1 MRMNDYKNMISILLE
16 MIDDGVHIVD
26 KSGKTFIYNASM
38 AKLENMK
45 VSDVLGK
52 PFESVFG
59 TLNKTNSTL
68 LRALDKGEKTLNE
81 KQYYQNTVGKEI
93 VTVNSTVPFIVD
105 GEIVAAIEVAQNIT
119 KIQAMSE
126 TILELQKGIKEP
138 VKILE
143 KKIKNYRFH
152 NIIGKNQQFQHILS
166 MAMKAANSSAS
177 VLIYGETGTGK
188 ELIAQSIHFDGDRK
202 DRPFLAQ
209 NCAALPGS
217 LLEGILFGTSRGGFT
232 GAIDREGMF
241 EQANGGTL
249 LLDEVNSMPY
259 ELQAKLLRVLQEGYI
274 RRVGGKKDIPVDV
287 RIIATTNE
295 EPKKLVEQG
304 VLRRDL
310 YYRLNIIPIN
320 IPPLR
325 ERRDDI
331 LLLADKFIEKYN
343 KAYKKEVWMVSDDAK
358 EKLLHYHYPGNVRE
372 LENIIM
378 ASLSLIDEEHILTAD
393 RIMIDEEGLHS
404 NLGFFE
410 EDGSV
415 EELGLDVF
423 LKTIEK
429 KAILNALSKNNN
441 NISHTAREL
450 KIKRQTLQHKMKK
463 FGLL

>member
-1 MRMNDYKNMISILLE
+1 MKMNDYKSMISILLE
-16 MIDDGVHIVD
+16 MIDDGVHIID
-26 KSGKTFIYNASM
+26 KDGKTFIYNNSM

-68 LRALDKGEKTLNE
+68 LKALDKGEETLNE
-81 KQYYQNTVGKEI
+81 KQYYQNTSGKEI
-93 VTVNSTVPFIVD
+93 VTVNSTVPFVVN
-105 GEIVAAIEVAQNIT
+105 GEVVAAIEVAQNIT

-126 TILELQKGIKEP
+126 TILELQKGMKEP
-138 VKILE
+138 GKILE
-143 KKIKNYRFH
+143 TKIKNYRFY
-152 NIIGKNQQFQHILS
+152 NIVGKNQAFQNMLS

-177 VLIYGETGTGK
+177 VFIYGETGTGK
-188 ELIAQSIHFDGDRK
+188 ELIAQSIHFDGERK
-202 DRPFLAQ
+202 EQPFLAQ

-217 LLEGILFGTSRGGFT
+217 LLEGILFGTSKGGFT

-274 RRVGGKKDIPVDV
+274 RRIGGKKDIPVDV

-304 VLRRDL
+304 ILRRDL

-343 KAYKKEVWMVSDDAK
+343 KKYKKEVWMISNDGK
-358 EKLLHYHYPGNVRE
+358 EKLLSYNYPGNVRE
-372 LENIIM
+372 LENIVM
-378 ASLSLIDEEHILTAD
+378 ASLSLIEEEHILTAD
-393 RIMIDEEGLHS
+393 RIMLDEEALYDKQNYFDQEGS
-404 NLGFFE
+404 IE
-410 EDGSV
+410 EV
-415 EELGLDVF
+415 GLDNF
-423 LKTIEK
+423 LKSIEK
-429 KAILNALSKNNN
+429 NAISNALSRNNN
-441 NISHTAREL
+441 NISHAAKEL

-463 FGLL
+463 FGLS